1 MRIDDNHRY
10 LIITTLMAIALAMLI
25 IIATNSWGKTPVVD
39 YNERHHQEL
48 LHEIA
53 ILESGNKNV
62 PCGYSASCDEIGVYQ
77 FRPSSW
83 EMFKKKSNMVWLDI
97 YDEQDQRHLADWC
110 LRRGYGNHW
119 ATFKRAEQNVV
130 TNRYLRR

>member
-39 YNERHHQEL
+39 YNEKHHQEL

-53 ILESGNKNV
+53 VLESGNRNI
-62 PCGYSASCDEIGVYQ
+62 PCAYSETCSEIGVYQ
-77 FRPSSW
+77 YKPSTW
-83 EMFKKKSNMVWLDI
+83 HLFQKKSGMLWLSI
-97 YDEQDQRHLADWC
+97 YDEQDQRHMTDWA
-110 LRRGYGNHW
+110 LRQGLGRHW
-119 ATFKRAEQNVV
+119 ETYKRAEQNIVIR
-130 TNRYLRR
+130 RYK